1 MFIKQESEIRAQLY
15 RYRVTSRI
23 DNNEL
28 KTMRRFGDLS
38 SPPRDYY
45 GGYPSLQQ
53 NEATSTAPS
62 IAELL
67 SMSQGASSDRSTGTD
82 LEFQRLLSQHYQQQ
96 QQQGNQHYQMQ
107 HQQPDMT
114 SLLLLQLQQQYAPQ
128 AQAQQGPSSSDY
140 DAVLKQHEEQSMLS
154 RIIAQ
159 QRQQTQHSSSTSD
172 YEAAALRKRQE
183 DQLLVSRV
191 MAQQRQL
198 DESGRDL
205 NQSTLTQQQRN
216 QMSQLNQYP
225 PAFGN
230 ASNTSDS
237 MIQGQQPP
245 SFLSAGQEEIP
256 GRGQLLP
263 RMNALTSSALNNKVP
278 GYLEAKVGEEVEVS
292 LNKSTAKTEAEDA
305 SEDVSEEEEAEDT
318 GREEDPNNDTFPHK
332 LYRMVAEAEEEG
344 NDNIVSFFAHGKAFA
359 IHKPHDFVREIMP
372 KYFTTSRMSSFQRQL
387 NLYGFRRITEGQD
400 KGGYFHDSFLKGRK
414 SLIKQIKRKKT
425 SVRAPPNFFA
435 QSLASGGQPS
445 ASREMLATGG
455 YNSQNSLLGASA
467 ASNGGGSGG
476 DVNQALLLLMQ
487 QQQVQQ
493 QQQTDLMQQL
503 LFRQQQGQGYD
514 RRFG

>member
-1 MFIKQESEIRAQLY
+1 
-15 RYRVTSRI
+15 
-23 DNNEL
+23 
-28 KTMRRFGDLS
+28 MRRFGDLS
-38 SPPRDYY
+38 SLPRDYY
-45 GGYPSLQQ
+45 SGYPPLQQ
-53 NEATSTAPS
+53 NEATNTAPS

-67 SMSQGASSDRSTGTD
+67 SMSQSASSDRSTGTD
-82 LEFQRLLSQHYQQQ
+82 LELQRLLSHYHQ
-96 QQQGNQHYQMQ
+96 QQQGQQHQQ
-107 HQQPDMT
+107 VHHQQPDMT
-114 SLLLLQLQQQYAPQ
+114 SLLLLQLQQQQQHAPQ
-128 AQAQQGPSSSDY
+128 ARQGPSSSEY
-140 DAVLKQHEEQSMLS
+140 DAATAFLKQHEEQSMLS
-154 RIIAQ
+154 RIMAQ

-172 YEAAALRKRQE
+172 YEAAALLKRQE

-191 MAQQRQL
+191 MAQQGQL

-205 NQSTLTQQQRN
+205 NESTLAQHQR
-216 QMSQLNQYP
+216 SQLSQLHQYP

-237 MIQGQQPP
+237 MIQGQLPP
-245 SFLSAGQEEIP
+245 SSLKGGQEEIP
-256 GRGQLLP
+256 GREQLLP
-263 RMNALTSSALNNKVP
+263 RTNAVTSSALNIKVP
-278 GYLEAKVGEEVEVS
+278 GYLEAKAGDEVDVS
-292 LNKSTAKTEAEDA
+292 LNKSTVKNEAEDA
-305 SEDVSEEEEAEDT
+305 SEDASEEEEEAEDT

-400 KGGYFHDSFLKGRK
+400 KGGYFHESFLKGRK
-414 SLIKQIKRKKT
+414 SLIKKIKRKKT

-435 QSLASGGQPS
+435 QSLASGGQP
-445 ASREMLATGG
+445 MLATGG
-455 YNSQNSLLGASA
+455 HNLQDSLLGASA
-467 ASNGGGSGG
+467 TSIGGGAGG

-503 LFRQQQGQGYD
+503 LFRQQQGQGHD